1 MYIDSNIRKYLD
13 DLSAKLPAPGGGSA
27 AALTGALGVSLILM
41 VLNYTIG
48 KEKYKEFE
56 EELKGALESA
66 KELKKKLSLL
76 IDRDVEVYKRL
87 SATFKSQDGTVK
99 EKALRD
105 AAGVPIEICNCSFE
119 AIKLCQEVMD
129 KTNKN
134 LITDIGVAAELLES
148 AFNSA
153 VFNVDINLKSIKDK
167 DFVINVRKAID
178 PQKKEVVKIKQSI
191 IKFVNE
197 DTTYRTK

>member
-1 MYIDSNIRKYLD
+1 MYISESITKYLD
-13 DLSAKLPAPGGGSA
+13 DLSAKLPAPGGGSV

-56 EELKGALESA
+56 EELKGVLESA
-66 KELKKKLSLL
+66 KELKKKLSTL
-76 IDRDVEVYKRL
+76 IDRDVEAYKRL
-87 SATFKSQDGTVK
+87 SATFKSQDGTIK

-153 VFNVDINLKSIKDK
+153 LFNIKINLKGVRDK
-167 DFVINVRKAID
+167 DFVVNIKKAID
-178 PQKKEVVKIKQSI
+178 PHTKEVAKIKQSI
-191 IKFVNE
+191 INFINKE
-197 DTTYRTK
+197 L